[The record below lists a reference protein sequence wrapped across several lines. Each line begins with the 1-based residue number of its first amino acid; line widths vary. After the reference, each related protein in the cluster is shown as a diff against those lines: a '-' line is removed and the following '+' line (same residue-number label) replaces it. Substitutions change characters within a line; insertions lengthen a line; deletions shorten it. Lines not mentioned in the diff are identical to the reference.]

1 MLEAARQAP
10 SAQAALAL
18 CEQAVR
24 LAPDTPRVHFEHGMA
39 LQACGRAA
47 EAADAF
53 VRVIRI
59 APGVAAV
66 WANLGVVL
74 IEIGQVDAALEALE
88 MAINIDPQLAAAHA
102 NRAIALRELG
112 RFEDALQASDQALT
126 LAPDDPAALCNRSV
140 CELLTGDLEQGFRDH
155 ENRWRL
161 EPGLS
166 QRRAFAAPQWFGQED
181 IAGKTLLIHAEQGFG
196 DAIQFCRYAP
206 MLAAR
211 GAHVVLEAPRPLL
224 PVLRSL
230 EGVETLVAAGD
241 PLPRFDLHCPLMS
254 LPLALGTRL
263 ETIPAESPYLVA
275 PAERVARWSAE
286 LGPPAAPRV
295 GLVWFGKPT
304 HLNDRNRSIPL
315 ARFLG
320 ALPGG
325 LELFSLQDRARPED
339 AAALAARP
347 DICRFD
353 GRLGDFGD
361 TAALAS
367 LMDMVIAVDTS
378 VAHLAAALGRPTWIL
393 LPFSPDWRWLLGRD
407 DSPWYPSVRLFRQP
421 ARGDWDAALAEVRT
435 ALDAK
440 ALAWPSRSP

>member
-1 MLEAARQAP
+1 MNGDSPE
-10 SAQAALAL
+10 AALAL
-18 CEQAVR
+18 CERAAR
-24 LAPDTPRVHFEHGMA
+24 LAPDNPRAHFEHGMA
-39 LQACGRAA
+39 LQACGRIA

-59 APGVAAV
+59 APRVAAV

-74 IEIGQVDAALEALE
+74 IEIGQVEAALEALE
-88 MAINIDPQLAAAHA
+88 MAIDIDPRLAAAHA

-112 RFEDALQASDQALT
+112 RFGDALQASDQALA
-126 LAPDDPAALCNRSV
+126 LVPGDPAALCNRSV

-166 QRRAFAAPQWFGQED
+166 QRRPFAAPQWLGEED

-211 GAHVVLEAPRPLL
+211 GAHVVLEAPQPLL

-263 ETIPAESPYLVA
+263 ETIPAESPYLAA
-275 PAERVARWSAE
+275 PPERLGKRAAE
-286 LGPPAAPRV
+286 LGPPAALRV

-315 ARFLG
+315 ARFLA

-325 LELFSLQDRARPED
+325 VDLFSLQDRARPED
-339 AAALAARP
+339 AETLAARR
-347 DICRFD
+347 DIRCFD
-353 GRLGDFGD
+353 GRLADFGD
-361 TAALAS
+361 TAALAG
-367 LMDMVIAVDTS
+367 LMDLVIAVDTS

-421 ARGDWDAALAEVRT
+421 ARGDWDSVLAEVRAALT
-435 ALDAK
+435 ARAQ
-440 ALAWPSRSP
+440 AWPSGSP